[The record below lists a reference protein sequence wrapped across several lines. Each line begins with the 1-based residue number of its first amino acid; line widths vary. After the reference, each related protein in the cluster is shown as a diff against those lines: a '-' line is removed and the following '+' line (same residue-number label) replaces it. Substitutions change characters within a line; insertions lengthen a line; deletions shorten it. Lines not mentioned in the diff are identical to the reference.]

1 MMNSKELETIFKYQL
16 KKDARTVSVATLLS
30 NRYLKRI
37 RYNPY
42 YQRNYVW
49 EKDKKSFFIESIF
62 LGTEI
67 PPVVFFKKGTNI
79 EVIDGRQRFETLKR
93 FREDNFALH
102 LSGLMDL
109 KALDGEKYSTLK
121 PDFQQLF
128 DDTKLRIFEFEI
140 VGLPDVST
148 TIEDKVKKEIFR
160 RYNSGITP
168 LTQSEVDNAKYD
180 KDEFTDYFRKRLQ
193 KDEIFGLVKNT
204 FFPNSN
210 KQKKDLIIE
219 MASML
224 RKLLI
229 LKDMPISRY
238 AHTGKGFLIELLY
251 DNYIQNC
258 AENNIDLG
266 TIENTLLHDIENI
279 FQITPNACANYYE
292 CFVWGLSVMRKE
304 KIVFDLNAH
313 KTEIANHYQSH
324 KDIYQTDSD
333 HYYGNIMKRFTETA
347 KLLKE
352 LYGLKYEIY
361 LRNSSF
367 AQTHKQ
373 MQQTEEQAELS
384 MDKLSQLR
392 ISKPNPASKPIYQIL
407 TEVTAD
413 KYLIRPSYQ
422 RQEKINITKAS
433 SIIESILLGIKL
445 PPLFIYVR
453 KDGVKEVID
462 GQQRLLTILGF
473 LGEKYK
479 DEDGNLSYSNNNNFI
494 LKGLRILTDYNNK
507 NYHDIINKEEDTILD
522 FDIDEIE
529 IQEELNPNFEPT
541 DLFIRLNNKPY
552 PIKPNSFEMWNS
564 TCDKEVI
571 EKIRK
576 ITKEHSEWFYSV
588 RPKVD
593 EKGESLDRMQN
604 EELVTILSFLCYSNI
619 KGQNFC
625 KVLGFY
631 PRLEKFTCRIK
642 TKYAITDV
650 LDCLENK
657 NTEKQIFLSA
667 IERTETIIKIIK
679 DVILDGNPTKDSF
692 NDILNI
698 KEITTFSRSNQDFYI
713 LWEILMNVSYEDS
726 ISKKETLLKDINSML
741 RLLKNLDDEV
751 VNDEYVSEFIKSLED
766 IQENYKSRNS

>member
-1 MMNSKELETIFKYQL
+1 MMNSKELEDIFKYQL

-37 RYNPY
+37 IYNPY

-67 PPVVFFKKGTNI
+67 PPIVFFKKGTQI

-93 FREDNFALH
+93 FREDDFALH
-102 LSGLMDL
+102 QSGLMDL
-109 KALDGEKYSTLK
+109 KALGGKKYSTLK

-128 DDTKLRIFEFEI
+128 DDTKIRIFEFEI
-140 VGLPDVST
+140 VGMPNVSA

-180 KDEFTDYFRKRLQ
+180 NDEFTDYFKKRLLEN
-193 KDEIFGLVKNT
+193 EIFELIKRT

-210 KQKKDLIIE
+210 KQDKDLIVE

-229 LKDMPISRY
+229 LSDMPISRY
-238 AHTGKGFLIELLY
+238 AYTGKGLLIELLY
-251 DNYIQNC
+251 DNFIQNC
-258 AENNIDLG
+258 NERGLDLRVV
-266 TIENTLLHDIENI
+266 EDSLLKDII
-279 FQITPNACANYYE
+279 SVSQITPNACANYYE
-292 CFVWGLSVMRKE
+292 CFIWVLSVMRKE
-304 KIVFDLNAH
+304 NIQFDLIAN
-313 KTEIANHYQSH
+313 KECIANHYASNI
-324 KDIYQTDSD
+324 DVYQTDSD
-333 HYYGNIMKRFTETA
+333 HYYGNVMKRFTDMA
-347 KLLKE
+347 KLMND
-352 LYGLKYEIY
+352 LYGLKYETY
-361 LRNSSF
+361 LRNSAF
-367 AQTHKQ
+367 NQIQKQ

-392 ISKPNPASKPIYQIL
+392 ISKPNPVSKPIYQIL
-407 TEVTAD
+407 TEVMGQ

-453 KDGVKEVID
+453 RDGIKEVID

-479 DEDGNLSYSNNNNFI
+479 DEEGNMTYSNNNNFM
-494 LKGLRILTDYNNK
+494 LKGLRILAEYNNK
-507 NYHDIINKEEDTILD
+507 NYHDIMSKEEDTILD

-529 IQEELNPNFEPT
+529 IQEELNPQFEPT

-552 PIKPNSFEMWNS
+552 PIKLNSFEMWNS
-564 TCDKEVI
+564 TCDKDVVK
-571 EKIRK
+571 KIK
-576 ITKEHSEWFYSV
+576 DITLKYSEWFYSIK
-588 RPKVD
+588 PKF
-593 EKGESLDRMQN
+593 EKGESFDRMQN
-604 EELVTILSFLCYSNI
+604 EELITILSFLCYSDMKKQGFN
-619 KGQNFC
+619 

-642 TKYAITDV
+642 TKYAITNV
-650 LDCLENK
+650 LDSLEEK
-657 NTEKQIFLSA
+657 SIEKQVFLSA
-667 IERTETIIKIIK
+667 IEKTENIIKIIQ
-679 DVILDGNPTKDSF
+679 DVLLDGNPTKESF
-692 NDILNI
+692 NEILNI
-698 KEITTFSRSNQDFYI
+698 KNISTFSRSNQEFYL
-713 LWEILMNVSYEDS
+713 LWEILMNIGYEEA
-726 ISKKETLLKDINSML
+726 KKKKSTLLNDINSML
-741 RLLKNLDDEV
+741 RLLKNVDDVEV
-751 VNDEYVSEFIKSLED
+751 D
-766 IQENYKSRNS
+766 ENYVDRFIAALENIQKKYKA

>member
-1 MMNSKELETIFKYQL
+1 MNSKELEVIFKYQL

-37 RYNPY
+37 MYNPY

-67 PPVVFFKKGTNI
+67 PPIVFFKKGTQV

-93 FREDNFALH
+93 FKEDNFALH
-102 LSGLMDL
+102 SSGLMDL
-109 KALDGEKYSTLK
+109 KALDGERYSTLK
-121 PDFQQLF
+121 PDFQSLF
-128 DDTKLRIFEFEI
+128 DDTKIRVFEFEI

-148 TIEDKVKKEIFR
+148 VLEDKVKKEIFR

-180 KDEFTDYFRKRLQ
+180 KDDITDNFKKRLQ
-193 KDEIFGLVKNT
+193 DNEIFELVKNT

-210 KQKKDLIIE
+210 KQQKDLIIE

-229 LKDMPISRY
+229 LRDMPISRY

-251 DNYIQNC
+251 DNFVQNC
-258 AENNIDLG
+258 VESNIELS
-266 TIENTLLHDIENI
+266 IVEKTLLDDIASG
-279 FQITPNACANYYE
+279 FQITPSACANYYE
-292 CFVWGLSVMRKE
+292 CFVWALSVMRKE
-304 KIVFDLNAH
+304 GVHFDLMANRN
-313 KTEIANHYQSH
+313 EISDHYKSH
-324 KDIYQTDSD
+324 KDVYQTDSD
-333 HYYGNIMKRFTETA
+333 HYYGNIMKRFEDMA
-347 KLLKE
+347 SLMRA
-352 LYGLKYEIY
+352 LYGLNFDVY
-361 LRNSSF
+361 LRNSAFSK
-367 AQTHKQ
+367 THKK
-373 MQQTEEQAELS
+373 MQQTQEQAELS

-392 ISKPNPASKPIYQIL
+392 ISKPNPGSKPIDQIL
-407 TEVTAD
+407 TEVIGH

-453 KDGVKEVID
+453 RDGIKEVVD

-479 DEDGNLSYSNNNNFI
+479 DEDGNMSYSNINNFP
-494 LKGLRILTDYNNK
+494 LKGLRVLTKYNNK
-507 NYHDIINKEEDTILD
+507 NYHDIMNEVEDTILD

-529 IQEELNPNFEPT
+529 ISEELNPNFEPT

-552 PIKPNSFEMWNS
+552 PIRLNSFEMWNS
-564 TCDKEVI
+564 ICDKDVI
-571 EKIRK
+571 EKIK
-576 ITKEHSEWFYSV
+576 NITRCYSEWFYSV
-588 RPKVD
+588 KPKID
-593 EKGESLDRMQN
+593 EQGEALDRMQN
-604 EELVTILSFLCYSNI
+604 EELVTILSFLCYSYM

-631 PRLEKFTCRIK
+631 PRLQKFTCRIK
-642 TKYAITDV
+642 TKNAITTI
-650 LDCLENK
+650 LDGLEDK
-657 NTEKQIFLSA
+657 SLEKQVFMSA
-667 IERTETIIKIIK
+667 IEKTESIIKIIR
-679 DVILDGNPTKDSF
+679 DILLDGSPTKDSF
-692 NDILNI
+692 NEILNV
-698 KEITTFSRSNQDFYI
+698 KKNSTFSRSNQEFYL
-713 LWEILMNVSYEDS
+713 LWEILMNVS
-726 ISKKETLLKDINSML
+726 SKDANNKKQILLNDIHDML
-741 RLLKNLDDEV
+741 CLLKNIDDKV
-751 VNDEYVSEFIKSLED
+751 VDDEYVEKFIKTLED
-766 IQENYKSRNS
+766 VQGKYKPQG

>member
-1 MMNSKELETIFKYQL
+1 MNSKQLENIFKYQL

-37 RYNPY
+37 IYNPY

-67 PPVVFFKKGTNI
+67 PPIVFFKKGTQI

-93 FREDNFALH
+93 FKEDDFALH
-102 LSGLMDL
+102 SSGLMDL
-109 KALDGEKYSTLK
+109 KALGGEKYSTLK
-121 PDFQQLF
+121 SDFQQLF
-128 DDTKLRIFEFEI
+128 DDTKIRIFEFEI

-148 TIEDKVKKEIFR
+148 SIEDKVKKEIFR

-180 KDEFTDYFRKRLQ
+180 QDDFTDYFKKRLQ
-193 KDEIFGLVKNT
+193 EENIFELIKKT

-224 RKLLI
+224 RKLQI
-229 LKDMPISRY
+229 LSDMPISRY
-238 AHTGKGFLIELLY
+238 ANTGKGFLIELLY
-251 DNYIQNC
+251 DNFIQNYN
-258 AENNIDLG
+258 ERGIDLRSV
-266 TIENTLLHDIENI
+266 EDLLLSDINSVS
-279 FQITPNACANYYE
+279 QIIPNACANFYE
-292 CFVWGLSVMRKE
+292 CFIWVLSVMRKE
-304 KIVFDLNAH
+304 NIQFDLNAY
-313 KTEIANHYQSH
+313 KTEIANHYSSK
-324 KDIYQTDSD
+324 KDIYQTESD
-333 HYYGNIMKRFTETA
+333 HYYGNIMKRFEDMA
-347 KLLKE
+347 KLMGD

-361 LRNSSF
+361 LRNSAFSK
-367 AQTHKQ
+367 THKQ

-384 MDKLSQLR
+384 MNKLSQLR
-392 ISKPNPASKPIYQIL
+392 ISKPNPGSKPIYQIL
-407 TEVTAD
+407 TEVIGQ

-453 KDGVKEVID
+453 KDGIKEVVD

-479 DEDGNLSYSNNNNFI
+479 DEDGNMSYSNNNNFQ
-494 LKGLRILTDYNNK
+494 LKGLRILTNYNNK
-507 NYHDIINKEEDTILD
+507 NYHDIINDVEDTILD

-529 IQEELNPNFEPT
+529 ILEELNPNFEPT

-552 PIKPNSFEMWNS
+552 PIKLNSFEMWNS
-564 TCDKEVI
+564 TCDKDVI
-571 EKIRK
+571 EKIK
-576 ITKEHSEWFYSV
+576 DITKKNSEWFYSV
-588 RPKVD
+588 KPKVD

-604 EELVTILSFLCYSNI
+604 EELVTVLSFLCYSYM
-619 KGQNFC
+619 KGQDFC

-642 TKYAITDV
+642 TKYAITNILDSLEDKSIEKQMFIYTIEKTESIIMIIQDV
-650 LDCLENK
+650 L
-657 NTEKQIFLSA
+657 
-667 IERTETIIKIIK
+667 
-679 DVILDGNPTKDSF
+679 LDGNPTKESF
-692 NDILNI
+692 NEILNI
-698 KEITTFSRSNQDFYI
+698 KKIQTFSRSNQEFYL
-713 LWEILMNVSYEDS
+713 LWEILMNVSYEDAK
-726 ISKKETLLKDINSML
+726 SKKDTLLKDINSML
-741 RLLKNLDDEV
+741 RLLKNVDDKEV
-751 VNDEYVSEFIKSLED
+751 DEDYVSSFTTTLQT
-766 IQENYKSRNS
+766 IQEKYKS